1 MKEGYGQFCPIAK
14 ATEIFATRWTPLV
27 LRELLSGVCTFN
39 DIHRGVPLMSRALLS
54 ERLRQLER
62 EGIIEK
68 TVDGAGAR
76 PEYRLTDAGEAFREV
91 IGGLAQWG
99 LQHARDRLEA
109 HDLDPGLYMWK
120 LRTHIDKRTLPSKR
134 IFLRF
139 EFTGVPKSRTS
150 LRLMW
155 LALDRTAVEICVK
168 DPGYPVDL
176 TIRGDIAALV
186 AIFLRHAKW
195 NDKVGKSI
203 SLDGSRM
210 IARAVPK
217 WLSFNTTH

>member
-1 MKEGYGQFCPIAK
+1 MKDGYGQFCPIAK

-27 LRELLSGVCTFN
+27 LRELLSGACTFN
-39 DIHRGVPLMSRALLS
+39 DIHRGVPLMSRALLA

-62 EGIIEK
+62 EGIVEK
-68 TVDGAGAR
+68 RVDGTGAH
-76 PEYRLTDAGEAFREV
+76 PQYRLTGAGDAFREV

-99 LQHARDRLEA
+99 LQHARDRLED

-120 LRTHIDKRTLPSKR
+120 LRTHIDKQILPGKR
-134 IFLRF
+134 VLLRF

-155 LALDRTAVEICVK
+155 LVLDRTAIEVCIK

-195 NDKVGKSI
+195 GDKIGKSI
-203 SLDGSRM
+203 SLDGSRT
-210 IARAVPK
+210 IARELPK
-217 WLSFNTTH
+217 WLSFNTSH